1 MPKGQGP
8 ASNMEA
14 RYQSLD
20 AQLNRAKAEFDGSL
34 LRKLRRKLDQLGGK
48 QSPNA
53 GVSTVQQRSLLKK
66 LEKIET
72 NMIRQGAMKDKV
84 EKAMTP

>member
-20 AQLNRAKAEFDGSL
+20 AQLNRAKFDEGL

>member
-20 AQLNRAKAEFDGSL
+20 AQLERAKFDGSL